1 MHIKQ
6 LITSQRAVSPVIG
19 VILMVAITVILAAVV
34 GTFVIGLGD
43 SIGTSPT
50 ANFNFQYTNTTGS
63 DDTLVITHS
72 GGDTIDGSQLSV
84 VASGITLS
92 AADNTWSG
100 NDYNGAARVSAG
112 QSITVEEG
120 NLSDATIRLVW
131 TDATGDRS
139 ATLATW
145 SGPIA

>member
-6 LITSQRAVSPVIG
+6 FITSQRAVSPVIG

-43 SIGTSPT
+43 SIGTAPT
-50 ANFNFQYTNTTGS
+50 ANFNFDYTNATGN
-63 DDTLVITHS
+63 DTLVITHS
-72 GGDTIDGSQLSV
+72 GGDTIDGSQLSI
-84 VASGITLS
+84 VASGVELS
-92 AADNTWSG
+92 PSDTTWSG
-100 NDYNGAARVSAG
+100 GYDGAARVSAG

-120 NLSDATIRLVW
+120 NLSDATIRLIW
-131 TDATGDRS
+131 TDASGDRS

-145 SGPIA
+145 SGPNA